1 MVFEAVGIT
10 KAERS
15 VPVEKKYENMFL
27 TEGMTERM
35 EQESAVVGD
44 PDANGKVQI
53 GGKKTALLITAYN
66 RPQYL
71 LKTVNQVIHVLSA
84 PRNKYTVDVVV
95 SQDGY
100 DQGVKL
106 IIENIGRR
114 FASELPWIS
123 LVRTTHK
130 RDCPERETV
139 YNCVSSHLF
148 SSLDQ
153 LFQKQKY
160 DQVILLDVRLFPL
173 SPL

>member
-1 MVFEAVGIT
+1 MGLT

-15 VPVEKKYENMFL
+15 VSVEKKYENMFL
-27 TEGMTERM
+27 TESMTERI
-35 EQESAVVGD
+35 EKESAVVGA

-71 LKTVNQVIHVLSA
+71 LKTVNQVIRVLSA
-84 PRNKYTVDVVV
+84 PRNKYTVDLYI
-95 SQDGY
+95 SQDG
-100 DQGVKL
+100 DDRGVKL

-114 FASELPWIS
+114 FASEVPWIS

-148 SSLDQ
+148 FSLDQ
-153 LFQKQKY
+153 LLQKKKY
-160 DQVILLDVRLFPL
+160 DQVILLDVRPFLR
-173 SPL
+173 SPP